1 MPGALRRGA
10 FIGLLALLG
19 LLPLQA
25 GAEVAEIALA
35 QQYGIAFLPLM
46 LMESGKLVEKHVVRQ
61 GLPEPQVKWVKTAGP
76 SAMNEAILSGALQY
90 AATGVPSLGLL
101 WDRTKGNLGLK
112 GVAGVCSYS
121 LWLNTRNPGVHGL
134 RDFTDKDRIAVPSVK
149 ISTQAIILQIAAEK
163 EFGVGKHN
171 QLDNFTV
178 SLAHPD
184 AFAALMSGTEVNAHF
199 ASSPFHEQ
207 EIKNKAIHT
216 VMKSDDV
223 LGGPATNIV
232 LTTTERFRGANPK
245 TYEAVRQALAEAI
258 DTLNADKHAA
268 AALYLKLSGD
278 KSPVEEIYAEMID
291 PGFNYTL
298 TPQKVGIPVQ
308 FMHRIG
314 SIKTPIQSWKDLF
327 FPEAY
332 DLPGD

>member
-1 MPGALRRGA
+1 MLFRALAIVGALA
-10 FIGLLALLG
+10 P
-19 LLPLQA
+19 LPLA
-25 GAEVAEIALA
+25 AKAEIAEINLA

-46 LMESGKLVEKHVVRQ
+46 LMESDHLVEKQVVKQ

-112 GVAGVCSYS
+112 AVAGVTSYS
-121 LWLNTRNPGVHGL
+121 LWLNTRNPAVRTI
-134 RDFTDKDRIAVPSVK
+134 RDFTEKDKIAVPSVK
-149 ISTQAIILQIAAEK
+149 ISTQAIILEIAAEK
-163 EFGVGKHN
+163 EFGVGRHTA
-171 QLDNFTV
+171 LDAFTV
-178 SLAHPD
+178 SLSHPD
-184 AFAALMSGTEVNAHF
+184 AFAALMAGTEVDAHF

-207 EIKNKAIHT
+207 EIKNPGIHT
-216 VMKSDDV
+216 VMKSDDI

-232 LTTTERFRGANPK
+232 LTTTERFRSANPK
-245 TYEAVRQALAEAI
+245 TFAAVRAALTEAI
-258 DTLNADKHAA
+258 DRLNADKHAA

-278 KSPVEEIYAEMID
+278 KSPVEEIYAEMTD
-291 PGFNYTL
+291 PGFVYTM
-298 TPQKVGIPVQ
+298 TPQKVGIPLA

-314 SIKTPIQSWKDLF
+314 SIKSDIASWRDLF
-327 FPEAY
+327 FPEAH